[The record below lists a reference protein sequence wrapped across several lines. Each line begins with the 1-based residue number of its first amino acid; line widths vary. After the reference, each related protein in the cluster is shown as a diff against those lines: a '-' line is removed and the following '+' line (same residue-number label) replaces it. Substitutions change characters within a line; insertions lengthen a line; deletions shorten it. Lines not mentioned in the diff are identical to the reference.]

1 MTDRRDTR
9 PPIMEGT
16 NEKQEKAH
24 VRSPKILVVDD
35 DEVTLMS
42 FRRILERHGYDV
54 ETATTGQKAI
64 DQCKGGSYDL
74 ALLDIRLPDMDGTQ
88 LLKELHA
95 VSDTMITIMVTGY
108 ASLDNALQSLLL
120 EANAYITKPVD
131 PPELLKVVAEA
142 LSERR
147 SNSSND
153 R

>member
-1 MTDRRDTR
+1 MRRPT
-9 PPIMEGT
+9 
-16 NEKQEKAH
+16 
-24 VRSPKILVVDD
+24 ILVVDD
-35 DEVTLMS
+35 DEVILMS
-42 FRRILERHGYDV
+42 FARILEKDGYDV
-54 ETATTGQKAI
+54 ETAATAHEAI
-64 DQCKGGSYDL
+64 KRCKNGSYDL

-95 VSDTMITIMVTGY
+95 VSDTMIIIMVTGY